1 MKVFLINDETI
12 AAGKTLLNWREAD
25 PFSRA
30 SQGSLE
36 RMQSQ
41 ARANWAW
48 HFHGTSSS
56 LVPEIVSINGTPL
69 NQCSGQW
76 DIDDLSHISSVWPYN
91 PWLRH
96 CMAFRKTSRLDA
108 KVSNSVGFTTS
119 LDQLS
124 HWLLGLTVT
133 NVLLI
138 PLFFVINWQYSH
150 VSHCFSLSKKL
161 ILTKSHHFPSLLFVG
176 FAHK

>member
-1 MKVFLINDETI
+1 MKVFLVKDETI

-30 SQGSLE
+30 SQGSFE
-36 RMQSQ
+36 WMQSQ
-41 ARANWAW
+41 AWANWAW

-56 LVPEIVSINGTPL
+56 LAPEIVSINGTPL

-76 DIDDLSHISSVWPYN
+76 DIDALSHICGAWPYN
-91 PWLRH
+91 PWLRY
-96 CMAFRKTSRLDA
+96 CTAFRKTFRLDA
-108 KVSNSVGFTTS
+108 KVSNCVGFTTS

-133 NVLLI
+133 NVLLV
-138 PLFFVINWQYSH
+138 PLFFIINWQYSH
-150 VSHCFSLSKKL
+150 VSYCFSLSKKL
-161 ILTKSHHFPSLLFVG
+161 ILAKSQLFPQ
-176 FAHK
+176 FAFRGICS